1 MCQWFGLENI
11 KGQDKKSLSTQAG
24 EGISLT
30 PNCLKWRV
38 QLPLSA
44 ENYCSRDHGILL
56 FTGTYLHRVKC
67 VLDPYPH
74 RCDSL

>member
-11 KGQDKKSLSTQAG
+11 KSQDKKSLSTQAG

-38 QLPLSA
+38 QLQPSA
-44 ENYCSRDHGILL
+44 EDYCSHDHGILL
-56 FTGTYLHRVKC
+56 FPGTYFH
-67 VLDPYPH
+67 
-74 RCDSL
+74 